1 MVDLRPTIQGNDGLE
16 FEVRYCVGGVL
27 SPTLANVFLHHAFDS
42 WMAVELP
49 HIRFERYCDD
59 VIVHCASERQA
70 RYLRDR
76 IARRLAGWKLKLNDA
91 KTSIVYCKD
100 DDRRGSYPR
109 RRFDF
114 LGYTFRPRL
123 SKSRFGKHF
132 VNFTPAVSDE
142 AAKAIRQEIRR
153 WHLHRRSDKTL
164 GDLARMFNPIVQG
177 WINFYGPTSP
187 GCIRLSG
194 RSTSTWSVGPWGSIG
209 GCAAGS
215 GGRGSG
221 WRASPGVSPISSP
234 TGGSACGREAGQWE
248 PDEPRGS
255 RRVLREPGGEISPG
269 HSPGL
274 LEKASNEGTS
284 RNDGIGGGF
293 PTASRRER
301 RGRPD

>member
-177 WINFYGPTSP
+177 
-187 GCIRLSG
+187 
-194 RSTSTWSVGPWGSIG
+194 
-209 GCAAGS
+209 
-215 GGRGSG
+215 
-221 WRASPGVSPISSP
+221 
-234 TGGSACGREAGQWE
+234 
-248 PDEPRGS
+248 
-255 RRVLREPGGEISPG
+255 
-269 HSPGL
+269 
-274 LEKASNEGTS
+274 
-284 RNDGIGGGF
+284 
-293 PTASRRER
+293 
-301 RGRPD
+301 